1 MPQAAAFGRTCHTA
15 VIVVWEE
22 VVSLWTIQTDA
33 AKLMMTVMIK
43 YTEKESVSLVPYG
56 SGINDLD
63 ALAVLHQTT
72 IVDVEFVSATEKQL
86 VALPGQRMIKRTNLG
101 VSETEGN
108 INVWVLIK

>member
-1 MPQAAAFGRTCHTA
+1 
-15 VIVVWEE
+15 
-22 VVSLWTIQTDA
+22 
-33 AKLMMTVMIK
+33 MMTVMIK

-72 IVDVEFVSATEKQL
+72 IVDVEFVSAMEKQL